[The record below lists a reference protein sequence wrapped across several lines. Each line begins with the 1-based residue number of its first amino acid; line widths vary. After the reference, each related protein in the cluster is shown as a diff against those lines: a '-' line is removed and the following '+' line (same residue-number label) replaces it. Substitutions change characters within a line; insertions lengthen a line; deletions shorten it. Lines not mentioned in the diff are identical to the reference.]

1 MSGLANYPRALAF
14 GGNQATAT
22 VVHGP
27 EPTLARVAANGSS
40 EPNVPKCCGAA
51 KVGL

>member
-1 MSGLANYPRALAF
+1 MLQQGMSGLANYPRALAI

-27 EPTLARVAANGSS
+27 YLTLSGVSDAAAQLSHSGHS
-40 EPNVPKCCGAA
+40 
-51 KVGL
+51 